1 LSRSSLFFTANAIR
15 GIFAKIG
22 TKESI
27 EIRLWKIM
35 GYEKKAGISLNQGYK
50 E

>member
-1 LSRSSLFFTANAIR
+1 MQPEADPLLR
-15 GIFAKIG
+15 GIFAKTG

-27 EIRLWKIM
+27 ELRLWKKIM
-35 GYEKKAGISLNQGYK
+35 GYEKKAGISVNRGYK

>member
-1 LSRSSLFFTANAIR
+1 MQPEADPLLR

-27 EIRLWKIM
+27 ELRLWKKIM
-35 GYEKKAGISLNQGYK
+35 GYKKKAGISVAVIRND
-50 E
+50 